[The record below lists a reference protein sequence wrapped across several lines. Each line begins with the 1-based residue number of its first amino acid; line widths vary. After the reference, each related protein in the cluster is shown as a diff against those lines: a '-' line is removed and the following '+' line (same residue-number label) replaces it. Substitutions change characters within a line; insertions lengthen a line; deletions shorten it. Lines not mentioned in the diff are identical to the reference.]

1 MKPLNLDNK
10 PCSPISSN
18 CVVWQGPDI
27 PCIELCTGDTVSDV
41 VSAMATELCT
51 ILDTLKVTNYDLTCF
66 NLQAC
71 GPTDFQA
78 LIQFLIAQICELQLL
93 SIRPNGIINDPKL
106 PISNLPTKPVFE
118 SRGISDTCPDC
129 VVTVPKE
136 FAEGTQK
143 TMQLVDYTVAMG
155 EKISSIITEMS
166 LRSTQTTDIL
176 SRIVSLENT
185 PTPTFTTP
193 SFTINCQIGSLLNGS
208 TQQIDVLLQEFINN
222 VWCGYTAVTGN
233 AAELTAAVGMACIT
247 DSSISLAKGSTMAI
261 GYAGQWVPDTNYAS
275 VADAINNIWVSLC
288 DIFNYVSTINFTI
301 TTSSSNTVN
310 LEIDPSNNITAKVQ
324 DTGWVNLDGFDWYS
338 GSVDTVGIRPQCR
351 RVGNMIHFR
360 GIAWIP
366 LAVSYGVDDS
376 IIPLTAIDT
385 YNSNTGI
392 GPATSGVG
400 SMNIDASG
408 VAYWNNNTRVIPASI
423 LDPLEN
429 LDGPYRFQYP
439 TVLNRAITVGGNGA
453 ILNSAGRFGILSSG
467 VLYFATLKD
476 QEIPASGGSLLK
488 GASPLRYITSN
499 IRSGE
504 YIPNFANTDTDI
516 QNLPAA
522 GVSNL
527 VAESG
532 FPTTGGTDV
541 TWPIT
546 CDAAEESQI
555 GGFYATLEGL
565 TAFVDC
571 NATTA
576 TTSCY

>member
-1 MKPLNLDNK
+1 MITAEDICREFHKHTVFYKTGSYPRAIKNFDKQKAKSEWVYFERLAQMVDNNAGMINYRIYIEALAKHYRGWFKPSILPSMKAIKIYKVHKTILNSTLQLANGQPFINK
-10 PCSPISSN
+10 ATWI
-18 CVVWQGPDI
+18 
-27 PCIELCTGDTVSDV
+27 SDV
-41 VSAMATELCT
+41 IYNSA
-51 ILDTLKVTNYDLTCF
+51 
-66 NLQAC
+66 
-71 GPTDFQA
+71 
-78 LIQFLIAQICELQLL
+78 
-93 SIRPNGIINDPKL
+93 
-106 PISNLPTKPVFE
+106 
-118 SRGISDTCPDC
+118 
-129 VVTVPKE
+129 
-136 FAEGTQK
+136 
-143 TMQLVDYTVAMG
+143 
-155 EKISSIITEMS
+155 
-166 LRSTQTTDIL
+166 
-176 SRIVSLENT
+176 
-185 PTPTFTTP
+185 
-193 SFTINCQIGSLLNGS
+193 
-208 TQQIDVLLQEFINN
+208 
-222 VWCGYTAVTGN
+222 
-233 AAELTAAVGMACIT
+233 
-247 DSSISLAKGSTMAI
+247 
-261 GYAGQWVPDTNYAS
+261 
-275 VADAINNIWVSLC
+275 ADAINNIWVSLC
-288 DIFNYVSTINFTI
+288 DIFNYASTINFTI

-376 IIPLTAIDT
+376 IIPLTATDT

-546 CDAAEESQI
+546 CDAAEEDQI

-571 NATTA
+571 NATMA